1 MLRTFKAV
9 LKGDRLEW
17 VDEIPETRERPFLVH
32 VTLVEEDTVASVSSR
47 GQQMSEILSQL
58 AEANTFSE
66 VNPIAWQREVR
77 QDRSMSDRD

>member
-17 VDEIPETRERPFLVH
+17 TDEIPETREQSFLVH
-32 VTLVEEDTVASVSSR
+32 VTLLEEDAVASVSSR

-58 AEANTFSE
+58 AAANTFSE
-66 VNPIAWQREVR
+66 VNPITWQREVR
-77 QDRSMSDRD
+77 QDRSLPDRD